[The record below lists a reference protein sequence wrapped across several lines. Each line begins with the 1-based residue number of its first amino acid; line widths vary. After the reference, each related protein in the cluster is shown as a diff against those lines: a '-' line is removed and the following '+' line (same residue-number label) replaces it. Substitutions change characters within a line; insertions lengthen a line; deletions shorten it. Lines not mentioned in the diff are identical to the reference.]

1 MDAKKYLG
9 QLKLLDAR
17 INNSRQE
24 LASLRRMLQDMQG
37 VDYSA
42 PKVQVSHAG
51 SAMEKNMARYLQLE
65 QEVGDNVKKLSVLRH
80 DITRQINSLDNAV
93 FVRLLFLRYVE
104 YMDLP
109 EVADVMGYSYQH
121 ARRLHGYA
129 LQSFTDYNREVLQKM
144 KSGY

>member
-104 YMDLP
+104 YMNLA
-109 EVADVMGYSYQH
+109 ELADTMGYSYQH

-129 LQSFTDYNREVLQKM
+129 LRDFTAHNP
-144 KSGY
+144 

>member
-24 LASLRRMLQDMQG
+24 LAALRRILQDMQS
-37 VDYSA
+37 VDYSV
-42 PKVQVSHAG
+42 PKVQVSHTG
-51 SAMEKNMARYLQLE
+51 STMEKNMASYLQLE
-65 QEVGDNVKKLSVLRH
+65 QEVEDGVKKLSALRH

-104 YMDLP
+104 YMNLP

-121 ARRLHGYA
+121 ARRLHGFA
-129 LQSFTDYNREVLQKM
+129 LQSFTDYNREILRKI